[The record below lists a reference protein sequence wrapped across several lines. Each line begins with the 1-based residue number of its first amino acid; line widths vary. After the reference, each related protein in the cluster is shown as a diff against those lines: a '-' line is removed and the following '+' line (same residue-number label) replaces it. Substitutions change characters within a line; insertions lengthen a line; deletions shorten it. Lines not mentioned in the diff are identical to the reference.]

1 MESEC
6 ILHSCKWYKHRETYR
21 ENYGEFDEKLHVLH
35 KCDNPYCINPEH
47 LFLGTMSENMKDM

>member
-21 ENYGEFDEKLHVLH
+21 ENYGEFDENFTFSI
-35 KCDNPYCINPEH
+35 CDNPYCINPA
-47 LFLGTMSENMKDM
+47 FIFRKYVWKT